1 VRGSQAR
8 LVRVLGR
15 YEPHA
20 VEDDVDAWP
29 ADEVPTWVHASGA
42 EPAQTF
48 SAGEPAQTFA
58 AGGPA
63 PAIIGRPAQTFSARG
78 SAQTFSAVEAWTP
91 ALLPAATPAWGVEM
105 LAGRL
110 VELCGWRG
118 SAVLTSAIGL
128 VLDAQR
134 RGEPVAWIAPRHD
147 CFYPPDAAANGV
159 DLAALVVV
167 RPPDAA
173 QVPRAADQLARS
185 GAFGLL
191 VLDLGTEP
199 RVPVPVLARLLG
211 LAQKHAVAIVCLS
224 EKPPAA
230 ASLGS
235 LVSLRADV
243 ERVRRAPGTFACTL
257 RVTKDKRRA
266 PGWEHAELCQGPMGF
281 R

>member
-1 VRGSQAR
+1 
-8 LVRVLGR
+8 VRVLGR

-29 ADEVPTWVHASGA
+29 ADEVPTWVQASDV
-42 EPAQTF
+42 EPAQMFASDERRQTF
-48 SAGEPAQTFA
+48 SAGE
-58 AGGPA
+58 
-63 PAIIGRPAQTFSARG
+63 
-78 SAQTFSAVEAWTP
+78 SAQMFAGTWTP
-91 ALLPAATPAWGVEM
+91 ALLPAATPAWGIQV

-110 VELCGWRG
+110 VELCGWRS
-118 SAVLTSAIGL
+118 SAVLTSAFGL
-128 VLDAQR
+128 VLEAQR
-134 RGEPVAWIAPRHD
+134 CGEPVAWIAPRHD

-173 QVPRAADQLARS
+173 QVPRAADHLARS

-199 RVPVPVLARLLG
+199 RIPVPVLARLLG

-243 ERVRRAPGTFACTL
+243 ERIRRAPGTFACTL

-266 PGWEHAELCQGPMGF
+266 PGWEHAELCLGPTGF